1 MSRRLARALGV
12 RLVAIALGLIAGLVV
27 LEIALQLAAVV
38 TRSTA
43 RDADVVSGA
52 GVRHV
57 LAVGDSN
64 TYGLYLDREQAYP
77 IVFAQRENAIA
88 RERVSVVN
96 AAFPGVN
103 SSQLRNLLPE
113 LLRSVRPT
121 DVFVM
126 VGANDWWTLPE
137 PIRVGGTEPSRP
149 LWLRSRVLRLFVILE
164 RWFEA
169 PAVLEKDAA
178 GMPVKGSGTIPVGD
192 ERWRLSWTRLPAGN
206 PQWEA
211 DLESN
216 LRAIVTDTAAAG
228 ATPWLLTYPAE
239 DPIYGRVNQVLR
251 RVAAET
257 ATNLVDAGAE
267 FRARCPS
274 SDCRD
279 LFFPDHHPTAE
290 GHVLVAD
297 LLIRAWA
304 SR

>member
-77 IVFAQRENAIA
+77 AVFAQRENAIA

-137 PIRVGGTEPSRP
+137 PIRAGGTEPSRP

-169 PAVLEKDAA
+169 PAVLEKDATPDSINA
-178 GMPVKGSGTIPVGD
+178 AFKEAASDKSFKGVLEFSD
-192 ERWRLSWTRLPAGN
+192 EPLVSEDIVGN
-206 PQWEA
+206 PHSCIFDSKLTLMLGNRFVKVVGWYDNEWGYSNRCVQLMEMLA
-211 DLESN
+211 D
-216 LRAIVTDTAAAG
+216 
-228 ATPWLLTYPAE
+228 
-239 DPIYGRVNQVLR
+239 
-251 RVAAET
+251 
-257 ATNLVDAGAE
+257 
-267 FRARCPS
+267 
-274 SDCRD
+274 
-279 LFFPDHHPTAE
+279 
-290 GHVLVAD
+290 
-297 LLIRAWA
+297 
-304 SR
+304 